1 MMIKKVDIL
10 KNYIEIIE
18 EKKGIFGI
26 KDHTSKIDISIID
39 KIERIL
45 KNNELIGIVIWHEDT
60 VLHAIGIKNY
70 KRDLEEIYN
79 KILSNIDEKLVNVIE
94 TKL

>member
-10 KNYIEIIE
+10 QNYIEIIE
-18 EKKGIFGI
+18 EKKGLFGI

-39 KIERIL
+39 KIEKIL
-45 KNNELIGIVIWHEDT
+45 ENNELIGIVIWHEDT

-70 KRDLEEIYN
+70 EKDLEEIYN
-79 KILSNIDEKLVNVIE
+79 KILSNIDENLVKVIE

>member
-10 KNYIEIIE
+10 QNYIEIIE

-79 KILSNIDEKLVNVIE
+79 KILNNIDEKLVNVIE

>member
-10 KNYIEIIE
+10 QNYIEIIE

-70 KRDLEEIYN
+70 KSDLEEIYN